1 MFIFAYR
8 KNCIIYIN
16 FTMETMIK
24 KKCACKKEMIAV
36 YDPYDNS
43 MIGEVVKGTKKD
55 ALEAI
60 ENAKTG
66 FKISRKMSVY
76 ERASV
81 LYKTADIVE
90 KNKEDFAVTI
100 AREGSKTIK
109 EARKEANRCVNT
121 LRISAE
127 ESKRLPGET
136 IPFDSFPGGEKR
148 IGYFYRFPIGIILA
162 ITPFNDPLNLVAH
175 KLGPAF
181 AAGNSVIL
189 KPATVTPLSAI
200 KLAEAF
206 YEAGLPK
213 ECLQV
218 ITGNGSEL
226 VPVLIENDN
235 IRMISFTGGL
245 EAGKEILK
253 IAGIKKIG
261 MELGSNS
268 PVIVWKDADMQ
279 LAVESSVS
287 GAFWAAGQNC
297 IGVQRIYVHA
307 DIYTEFRD
315 KFVAM
320 TKKYKIGNK
329 MLEDTDMGP
338 MITEKEAERVEK
350 WVKEAVEMGA
360 DLLCGGKRKGA
371 LMEPTVLENVPEN
384 AKIHKD
390 EVFGPTV
397 NLYSVQTLDEAIE
410 NANSLPFGLHAAIF
424 TTNINTAFKA
434 AYELDCGGVMINDST
449 DYRLD
454 SMPFGGTKNSGLGR
468 EGIKFLL
475 QEMTESKTICF
486 NRY

>member
-1 MFIFAYR
+1 MKMLVNGKWIM
-8 KNCIIYIN
+8 
-16 FTMETMIK
+16 TDET
-24 KKCACKKEMIAV
+24 IAV
-36 YDPYDNS
+36 CDPYDNS
-43 MIGEVVKGTKKD
+43 LIDVVPKATEKD
-55 ALEAI
+55 VLLAI
-60 ENAKTG
+60 ESAKRG
-66 FKISRKMSVY
+66 YEIARKMSVH
-76 ERASV
+76 ERAGILSR
-81 LYKTADIVE
+81 TADYVE
-90 KNKEDFAVTI
+90 KNKEDFAQTI

-127 ESKRLPGET
+127 ESKRILGET
-136 IPFDSFPGGEKR
+136 IPFDSFPGGESR
-148 IGYFYRFPIGIILA
+148 VGYYYRFPIGIVLA

-206 YEAGLPK
+206 LASGLPA

-218 ITGNGSEL
+218 LTGNGNEIGPMLVQSE
-226 VPVLIENDN
+226 D

-245 EAGKEILK
+245 HAGKEITK

-279 LAVESSVS
+279 LAVESCVS
-287 GAFWAAGQNC
+287 GSFWAAGQNC
-297 IGVQRIYVHA
+297 IGVQRIYIHK
-307 DIYTEFRD
+307 DIYQEFKN
-315 KFVAM
+315 KFVEL

-329 MLEDTDMGP
+329 LADDCDMGP
-338 MITEKEAERVEK
+338 MITENEAIRVEL
-350 WVKEAVEMGA
+350 WVKEAVKLGA
-360 DLLCGGKRKGA
+360 TCLCGGGRNGA
-371 LMEPTVLENVPEN
+371 IMEPTVLENVPET

-397 NLYSVQTLDEAIE
+397 NLYPVETIEEAIE
-410 NANSLPFGLHAAIF
+410 KSNSLPFGLLTGIF
-424 TTNINTAFKA
+424 TSDINMALKA
-434 AYELDCGGVMINDST
+434 AYELDCGGVMINEST

-454 SMPFGGTKNSGLGR
+454 SMPFGGIKNSGLGR
-468 EGIKFLL
+468 EGIKFSL
-475 QEMTESKTICF
+475 QEMTEPKVVCF
-486 NRY
+486 TRY